1 VKVLKHKI
9 GKGYKPEQMFHLLPL
24 TWEACEKVA
33 LMETRHAEWAIRIE
47 TMLFL
52 LEQLVLQCHLLNAIY
67 FNTQRN

>member
-1 VKVLKHKI
+1 
-9 GKGYKPEQMFHLLPL
+9 LPL

-52 LEQLVLQCHLLNAIY
+52 LEQLVLQCHLLQCNLL
-67 FNTQRN
+67 